1 MNNFIQKYID
11 EYIKFLDK
19 NKIFLNKKN
28 FKMQSKEITYNVN
41 NENYIIRLKAESEYL
56 YITIQRNNFSA
67 YQNTFSIDDF
77 KKYKKFKQ
85 ITSIENVL
93 NIIDNL
99 CQNKKI
105 KIEENLIQKHLDVI
119 IMNENDEIIKFN
131 LQKNK
136 LEIDELTDYI
146 NKLNQKI
153 DDMKLNGKI
162 RESKKGTNSIFCV
175 FLILLLFVI
184 IMISYMQINKFIES
198 IVIIIDEKI
207 DYLEKQNSKEMNKR
221 IDNLEERIKKDINQI
236 IHELYMVE
244 LTINNISNINTIKEH
259 TNCVD
264 SMNIFPSGNIISVS
278 DDKSIIIYDNNFNI
292 LQRIENAHDDDIQY
306 VDIKDEN
313 NFVTCSY
320 DKSIKT
326 WIKKENIFIINI
338 NIKEAHSGAI
348 NKVIYNSKG
357 NLISCSSDNS
367 IKIWEK
373 RNNTY
378 LNIKILYHSSFIQ
391 SILLLE
397 DKNILISSGAD
408 GTKFWDI
415 NNNYKQIMYF
425 EDIYTGW
432 NNALER
438 IDDDRIIVHDST
450 INLKIISISK
460 KQIIEII
467 KFDFQPWGFKSI
479 KDKGIILVG
488 GSSNTINIYRNDN
501 YKLIKIIQN
510 AHYND
515 ILGFIELKNNLFA
528 SYSKDN
534 TIKIWSL

>member
-1 MNNFIQKYID
+1 MNNFIQKNIN

-19 NKIFLNKKN
+19 NKILLNKKN
-28 FKMQSKEITYNVN
+28 FKMQSKEITYNIN

-67 YQNTFSIDDF
+67 YQNNFSIDDF

-162 RESKKGTNSIFCV
+162 RESKKETNSIFCV

-236 IHELYMVE
+236 IHELYMIE

-326 WIKKENIFIINI
+326 WIKKENIFRINI

-467 KFDFQPWGFKSI
+467 KFDYQPWGFKSI

>member
-1 MNNFIQKYID
+1 
-11 EYIKFLDK
+11 
-19 NKIFLNKKN
+19 
-28 FKMQSKEITYNVN
+28 MQSKEITYNIN
-41 NENYIIRLKAESEYL
+41 NEKYVIRLKVESEYL

-67 YQNTFSIDDF
+67 YQNNFSIDDF

-99 CQNKKI
+99 FQNKKI
-105 KIEENLIQKHLDVI
+105 KIEENLIQKYLDVI

-153 DDMKLNGKI
+153 DDMKLNGKV
-162 RESKKGTNSIFCV
+162 RESKKEINSIFCV
-175 FLILLLFVI
+175 FLILFFFII

-221 IDNLEERIKKDINQI
+221 MDNLEEKIKKDINQI

-326 WIKKENIFIINI
+326 WIKKENKFIINI

-373 RNNTY
+373 KNNTY

-415 NNNYKQIMYF
+415 NNNYKETMYF

-438 IDDDRIIVHDST
+438 IDDDRIIVHDSS

-479 KDKGIILVG
+479 KDKGIFLVG
-488 GSSNTINIYRNDN
+488 GTSDTINIYRNDN

-510 AHYND
+510 AHSND

>member
-1 MNNFIQKYID
+1 MNNFIQKNIN

-19 NKIFLNKKN
+19 NKILLNKKN
-28 FKMQSKEITYNVN
+28 FKMQSKEITYNIN

-67 YQNTFSIDDF
+67 YQNNFSIDDF

-119 IMNENDEIIKFN
+119 IMTENDEIIKFN

-162 RESKKGTNSIFCV
+162 RESKKETNSIFCV

-184 IMISYMQINKFIES
+184 VMISYMQINKFIES

-236 IHELYMVE
+236 IHELYMIE

-326 WIKKENIFIINI
+326 WIKKENIFRINI

-425 EDIYTGW
+425 ADIYTGW

-467 KFDFQPWGFKSI
+467 KFDYQPWGFKSI